1 MRLRDA
7 LDDHKRNRDHPTRFP
22 GERRTTAGLFSGA
35 GGRLLHVG
43 PDGTLRDFGY
53 PLSGY
58 SGLAESR
65 FALRLDDPPADL
77 DWDDDAV
84 SAADGGTAVVDLGDG
99 EQSYHDSTALV
110 ETVYETPVGRL
121 RRFDLAV
128 DSDTGAAHVTRVAF
142 AEPDRGAALG
152 ASLLAGCT
160 FAPDGRDARLGQLR
174 HANAVEVF
182 HDRERDFLA
191 AADLDVLGGGLPAD
205 PDAVLSPEP
214 HERDA
219 GPLGDRREEDHLG
232 GSVVAAVGFDADAGA
247 GAATVATLLSDRE
260 ETDREAALGALDDLL
275 AAATGAP
282 ALRSL
287 AADGDAAVSVPAD
300 VPQADAAV
308 DDLRVLSLLSAP
320 TGMRIAGPDFDP
332 HYVHSGGYGYTW
344 FRDDAEIAGFLLRS
358 DEAFDLGLSA
368 WHRRSARAYI
378 DTQLPDGTWPHRVWP
393 RSGALAP
400 GWANARMEAGDD
412 MEYQADQTAS
422 VVAFLARLFDRLPDD
437 DSLADEVAAAI
448 DAGLDGMIASLSDD
462 GRPVAC
468 QNAWEDAGG
477 RFAHTAARFLD
488 AFAAVGAVGADR
500 FERAVEA
507 TDHAAMLYDALDDL
521 WVPERDAFA
530 VGERDDGTLDARH
543 DSATFALADA
553 HRAYA
558 AIGEVDDARLDR
570 LASHVDTTIEA
581 LYHDPDDS
589 EVTGLVRYEGDGW
602 RQRGQGHEKIWTV
615 STAWGANAAGE
626 VAALLANA
634 DDARSEA
641 FARRSR
647 ELLDLVGPEGPLT
660 VPGGYLPEQ
669 FFDDGSPDSATPLGW
684 PHAIRLATTALLDDL
699 DAPVDRDETPV
710 PADD

>member
-22 GERRTTAGLFSGA
+22 GERRTTAGLFSGD
-35 GGRLLHVG
+35 GGRLLHVA

-53 PLSGY
+53 PLSGR
-58 SGLAESR
+58 SGLADSR
-65 FALRLDDPPADL
+65 FALRLDEPPADL
-77 DWDDDAV
+77 DWDSDAV
-84 SAADGGTAVVDLGDG
+84 RRADAGAAVIELGDG
-99 EQSYHDSTALV
+99 EQSYHDATALV
-110 ETVYETPVGRL
+110 ETEYETPVGRL

-128 DSDTGAAHVTRVAF
+128 ETDDGDAHVTRLGFEDA
-142 AEPDRGAALG
+142 DAA
-152 ASLLAGCT
+152 AAWDSSLLVGCT
-160 FAPDGRDARLGQLR
+160 FAPEGRDARLGQL
-174 HANAVEVF
+174 HHEGAVEVF

-191 AADLDVLGGGLPAD
+191 ADGLDVIGGGLPAG
-205 PDAVLSPEP
+205 PDVVLAPEP

-219 GPLGDRREEDHLG
+219 NTLGDRREEDHLG
-232 GSVVAAVGFDADAGA
+232 GSIVAATDFDD
-247 GAATVATLLSDRE
+247 GAAAVATLLTDRE
-260 ETDREAALGALDDLL
+260 ETDRQAALDAVDDLL
-275 AAATGAP
+275 AEATSVS
-282 ALRSL
+282 ALRTR
-287 AADGDAAVSVPAD
+287 AAAGDAAVSLPAD
-300 VPQADAAV
+300 VPRADAAV

-344 FRDDAEIAGFLLRS
+344 FRDDAEIAGFLLES
-358 DEAFDLGLSA
+358 DETFDLGLSA
-368 WHRRSARAYI
+368 WHRRSARAYV

-412 MEYQADQTAS
+412 VEYQADQTAS
-422 VVAFLARLFDRLPDD
+422 VVAFLARVLDHVPDD
-437 DSLADEVAAAI
+437 DPLAGEVAAAI
-448 DAGLDGMIASLSDD
+448 DDGLDGMIASLADD

-488 AFAAVGAVGADR
+488 AFSAVGALGIER

-507 TDHAAMLYDALDDL
+507 TDRAALLYDAIDDL
-521 WVPERDAFA
+521 WVADRGAFA
-530 VGERDDGTLDARH
+530 VRERGDGTLDARY

-553 HRAYA
+553 HRTYA
-558 AIGEVDDARLDR
+558 AIGEVDATRRDR
-570 LASHVDTTIEA
+570 LVSHVEATIDG
-581 LYHDPDDS
+581 LYHGPADG
-589 EVTGLVRYEGDGW
+589 EVAGLIRYEGDAW
-602 RQRGQGHEKIWTV
+602 RQRGQSHEKIWTV

-626 VAALLANA
+626 VASMLADA
-634 DDARSEA
+634 DDARSEE

-647 ELLDLVGPEGPLT
+647 ELLDLVGPDGPLT
-660 VPGGYLPEQ
+660 VPGGFLPEQ

-684 PHAIRLATTALLDDL
+684 PHAIRLATTAVLDDL
-699 DAPVDRDETPV
+699 PASGDRDEDPV